1 MSDAFDVRE
10 ASWSAAVLCRFR
22 WIFRGISEA
31 TRSSVFMLMWVRAT
45 QCFLVLFVCAAN
57 GASRNKQP
65 TFEKAVAPVL
75 RQYCFECHGN
85 GKHKGG
91 VALDKYKDEAT
102 ILADQDIWEQIF
114 ENVSTHVMPPQ
125 KKPQP
130 SEKERE
136 QITAWIQIAVFHC
149 DCEHPDPGRVTIR
162 RLNRVEYNNT
172 IRDLV
177 GVDFEPAAD
186 FPADDLGYGFDNIGD
201 VLSMPP
207 VLMERY
213 LAAAERILSKAILTD
228 TNPPPRIKRY
238 PAHELSGSAPGGPV
252 GGTARGL
259 NREGDIYVD
268 HEFPEVGEY
277 IFRARAW
284 GEQAGN
290 EPPRMALRLEGK
302 DLKVFDVSVE
312 QDAPALFET
321 KCNVTAG
328 KKRFSA
334 AYLNNFVDPKNPDP
348 RRRDRNLIIEFLE
361 IVAPPDLKPLPYPE
375 THKHIFTREPT
386 PKTKYEAA
394 REIIGNFARRAY
406 RRPLSEDELF
416 RLVKLFDLA
425 SSERENFAASVKL
438 ALKAVLVSPHFLFR
452 GELQSSPDDPSSIQ
466 PIGEYA
472 LASRLSYFLWST
484 MPDDELL
491 AEAEHGI
498 LRRNLEKQVKRML
511 ADSKAHALVDN
522 FAGQWL
528 QTRNLAQVA
537 PDKKLFPDFD
547 ENLRS
552 AMQTET
558 AMFFEGIMKEDRS
571 VLEFVDA
578 NYTFVN
584 EQLAKHYGI
593 SGVKGEEFQRVS
605 LKGTQHGGVLS
616 QAAILTLTSNP
627 TRTSPVKRGKW
638 VLENILGTP
647 PPPPPPNVPELKEHA
662 ELTGTLRER
671 MEQHRADPICAGCHA
686 RMDPIGFS
694 LENYDAIGRWRDK
707 DADFEIDP
715 SGQLLSGESFAGPA
729 ELKAILLKHKRD
741 EFLRCLSS
749 KMLTYALGRGLERY
763 DKCALDEIV
772 RGLSKN
778 KYRFSSLVMEVA
790 KSTPFQMRR
799 GEEKKR

>member
-1 MSDAFDVRE
+1 
-10 ASWSAAVLCRFR
+10 
-22 WIFRGISEA
+22 
-31 TRSSVFMLMWVRAT
+31 
-45 QCFLVLFVCAAN
+45 LV
-57 GASRNKQP
+57 
-65 TFEKAVAPVL
+65 
-75 RQYCFECHGN
+75 
-85 GKHKGG
+85 
-91 VALDKYKDEAT
+91 
-102 ILADQDIWEQIF
+102 
-114 ENVSTHVMPPQ
+114 
-125 KKPQP
+125 
-130 SEKERE
+130 
-136 QITAWIQIAVFHC
+136 
-149 DCEHPDPGRVTIR
+149 
-162 RLNRVEYNNT
+162 
-172 IRDLV
+172 
-177 GVDFEPAAD
+177 
-186 FPADDLGYGFDNIGD
+186 
-201 VLSMPP
+201 
-207 VLMERY
+207 
-213 LAAAERILSKAILTD
+213 
-228 TNPPPRIKRY
+228 
-238 PAHELSGSAPGGPV
+238 
-252 GGTARGL
+252 
-259 NREGDIYVD
+259 
-268 HEFPEVGEY
+268 
-277 IFRARAW
+277 
-284 GEQAGN
+284 
-290 EPPRMALRLEGK
+290 
-302 DLKVFDVSVE
+302 
-312 QDAPALFET
+312 
-321 KCNVTAG
+321 
-328 KKRFSA
+328 
-334 AYLNNFVDPKNPDP
+334 
-348 RRRDRNLIIEFLE
+348 IEFLE
-361 IVAPPDLKPLPYPE
+361 MGGPPDLRPVPDPE
-375 THKHIFTREPT
+375 THEHIFTREPT
-386 PKTKYEAA
+386 PKTHYEAA

-425 SSERENFAASVKL
+425 SSEGENFAASVKL